1 MNLDALIALKLMAS
15 NITQTITGRV
25 SSGLSQ
31 LNHRGLRPHHLE
43 KKDLEM
49 ENADIQKGRELER
62 ADIIKRL
69 EYNVKEIRFAF
80 ADQENWQLVA
90 DFLEEE
96 IEVIQTNE
104 YRVK

>member
-1 MNLDALIALKLMAS
+1 
-15 NITQTITGRV
+15 
-25 SSGLSQ
+25 
-31 LNHRGLRPHHLE
+31 
-43 KKDLEM
+43 M
-49 ENADIQKGRELER
+49 ENEDIQKGRELER

-104 YRVK
+104 YRVR

>member
-1 MNLDALIALKLMAS
+1 
-15 NITQTITGRV
+15 
-25 SSGLSQ
+25 
-31 LNHRGLRPHHLE
+31 
-43 KKDLEM
+43 M

-80 ADQENWQLVA
+80 ADQDNWQLVA

-104 YRVK
+104 YRVR

>member
-1 MNLDALIALKLMAS
+1 
-15 NITQTITGRV
+15 
-25 SSGLSQ
+25 
-31 LNHRGLRPHHLE
+31 
-43 KKDLEM
+43 M

-80 ADQENWQLVA
+80 EDQENWQLVA

-104 YRVK
+104 YRVR

>member
-1 MNLDALIALKLMAS
+1 VNLDVLIALKLMAS
-15 NITQTITGRV
+15 NITQTITGRG
-25 SSGLSQ
+25 SSGSSQ
-31 LNHRGLRPHHLE
+31 LNHRGLRPPPFRKE
-43 KKDLEM
+43 RPEM

-104 YRVK
+104 YRVR

>member
-1 MNLDALIALKLMAS
+1 
-15 NITQTITGRV
+15 
-25 SSGLSQ
+25 
-31 LNHRGLRPHHLE
+31 
-43 KKDLEM
+43 M

-69 EYNVKEIRFAF
+69 EYNVTEIRFAF

-104 YRVK
+104 YRVR

>member
-1 MNLDALIALKLMAS
+1 
-15 NITQTITGRV
+15 
-25 SSGLSQ
+25 
-31 LNHRGLRPHHLE
+31 
-43 KKDLEM
+43 M

-104 YRVK
+104 YRVR

>member
-1 MNLDALIALKLMAS
+1 
-15 NITQTITGRV
+15 
-25 SSGLSQ
+25 
-31 LNHRGLRPHHLE
+31 
-43 KKDLEM
+43 M

-80 ADQENWQLVA
+80 ADQDNWQLVA